1 MNTSLLPGGF
11 ITGDNYE
18 LTRGGTIGVRV
29 PHNATIA
36 SPEQMVRQMKADIK
50 RAEITG
56 DMSQILAAVN
66 MSKTQL
72 ERAVT
77 SSGWSYATSGP
88 VRENL
93 EAEAKILVPMDTPVR
108 NLLPRTQGSGLASK
122 WKQLTSLGG
131 GYGVNTTVSAGATS
145 ATQTVAYTGGM
156 QNGDT
161 LYFNT
166 ANVSMSIV
174 SITSATVV
182 VLSGSVTT
190 VLNEVVNKLFFEPG
204 TGAGALQA
212 FFAEQ
217 GAPAQH
223 TSVYADVTAAYKLLG
238 VLGGVTNFAM
248 AAGATFQNQL
258 AIEKRNAL
266 INLMLNE
273 ENALINGDAAD
284 VKAPWGDG
292 TNPLAFAGLK
302 NLITTAN
309 GTPPDQVQPAVGAL
323 TTSHMDSQ
331 LRRLYNQGARGI
343 YIIMNPV
350 EILSLVHLAESS
362 GSVIRVT
369 TAGNGA
375 NAGQTALGVWV
386 NGYVHPVSGELVP
399 IYASRFLASGT
410 IIFGSK
416 SLPDGSPSADVQV
429 LPQVQLPQSAF
440 ATSPGSNFQGYV
452 AQELAPT
459 AAAPGVF
466 NFLVSVYETVRL
478 KSALHF
484 ARSTGVTPV

>member
-1 MNTSLLPGGF
+1 M
-11 ITGDNYE
+11 TGDEFSINGAD
-18 LTRGGTIGVRV
+18 LPRSQAIGFSLQRGMGV
-29 PHNATIA
+29 A
-36 SPEQMVRQMKADIK
+36 SPAMQQKIKKSDIR
-50 RAEITG
+50 RASVTG
-56 DMSQILAAVN
+56 DMSQITQQFGINA
-66 MSKTQL
+66 SQL

-77 SSGWSYATSGP
+77 SNGWTYATSGP

-108 NLLPRTQGSGLASK
+108 NLLARTMGSGLASK

-131 GYGVNTTVSAGATS
+131 GYGVNTTVTPAGSAN
-145 ATQTVAYTGGM
+145 ATQPVGSTAGM
-156 QNGDT
+156 QAGDT
-161 LYFNT
+161 LYFSTSGISAVILTVNNLNSVT
-166 ANVSMSIV
+166 FTT
-174 SITSATVV
+174 SITTA
-182 VLSGSVTT
+182 SG
-190 VLNEVVNKLFFEPG
+190 EVVSKLFFEPG

-212 FFAEQ
+212 FFAET

-223 TSVYADVTAAYKLLG
+223 SSVYADQTAAYKLMG

-248 AAGATFQNQL
+248 AAGSTFQNQL

-273 ENALINGDAAD
+273 ENALINGDATA
-284 VKAPWGDG
+284 VLAPWGDG

-309 GTPPDQVQPAVGAL
+309 GTPVDQVQTAVGAL
-323 TTSHMDSQ
+323 TTAHMDNQ
-331 LRRLYNQGARGI
+331 LRRLYNQGARG
-343 YIIMNPV
+343 YYMLMNPV
-350 EILSLVHLAESS
+350 EILSLVHLAEASS
-362 GSVIRVT
+362 SVIRVQASAAT
-369 TAGNGA
+369 GA
-375 NAGQTALGVWV
+375 TVIGLTVT
-386 NGYVHPVSGELVP
+386 GYVHPVTGEVVP
-399 IYASRFLASGT
+399 IYASRFLQSGT
-410 IIFGSK
+410 IIYGSK

-466 NFLVSVYETVRL
+466 NFLISVYETVRL

-484 ARSTGVTPV
+484 AISKQVTAI

>member
-1 MNTSLLPGGF
+1 M
-11 ITGDNYE
+11 TGDSYE
-18 LTRGGTIGVRV
+18 ITRNGTIGFSV
-29 PHNATIA
+29 PQNATIA
-36 SPEQMVRQMKADIK
+36 SPETIAREMKANIK
-50 RAEITG
+50 RAEVTG
-56 DMSQILAAVN
+56 DFSQILQNLNV
-66 MSKTQL
+66 SKTQL
-72 ERAVT
+72 ERAIT
-77 SSGWSYATSGP
+77 SGGWTYATSGP

-93 EAEAKILVPMDTPVR
+93 EAEAKILVPLDTPMR
-108 NLLPRTQGSGLASK
+108 NLMPRTSGSGLASK

-131 GYGVNTTVSAGATS
+131 GYGVNTTVTAGAAS
-145 ATQTVAYTGGM
+145 ATQTVGYTGGM
-156 QNGDT
+156 QVGDT
-161 LYFNT
+161 LYFTT
-166 ANVSMSIV
+166 AAVSQTIL

-190 VLNEVVNKLFFEPG
+190 TTSETVSKLFFEPG
-204 TGAGALQA
+204 TGVGALQA
-212 FFAEQ
+212 FFAES

-223 TSVYADVTAAYKLLG
+223 TSVYADVTAAYKLMG

-273 ENALINGDAAD
+273 ENALINGDASD

-292 TNPLAFAGLK
+292 TNPLAFSGLK

-309 GTPPDQVQPAVGAL
+309 GTPVDQVQTAVGAL

-331 LRRLYNQGARGI
+331 LRRLYNQGARGL
-343 YIIMNPV
+343 YILMNPV
-350 EILSLVHLAESS
+350 EILSLVHLAEGAS
-362 GSVIRVT
+362 SVIRVQASAAT
-369 TAGNGA
+369 
-375 NAGQTALGVWV
+375 GQTVLGLTVT
-386 NGYVHPVSGELVP
+386 GYVHPVSGETIP
-399 IYASRFLASGT
+399 IYASRFLSAGT

-416 SLPDGSPSADVQV
+416 GLPDGSPSADVQV

-440 ATSPGSNFQGYV
+440 ASNPGSNFQGYV

-484 ARSTGVTPV
+484 AKSGGVTAV